1 MDLIE
6 RYLAAIRRNL
16 PADKAADV
24 TAELREDLF
33 SRIDEREG
41 GLGRSLD
48 KNELSAVIK
57 DSSHP
62 LVVAS
67 RYRQQQQ
74 LIGAETYP
82 FFIFTLKLVLLIV
95 GAIILIA
102 AVAAM
107 AFGGADPWQAIPR
120 AVGQLAMYSLVN
132 GGAVTLAFA
141 ILDRNGFA
149 AEHIRKW
156 KPETL
161 PDLGEERRG
170 KWEGP
175 LEVALTIA
183 FLLWWTGLVSP
194 EFRPGGANFRM
205 EAAPVWQQ
213 LYLPILILA
222 LARLVHNVI
231 QWLRPRWKT
240 ARLILGAATAIGALA
255 LLPVLYSA
263 GEWAWIVPIGM
274 PADAAMGLQNSL
286 NLALRIA
293 IIAVGVIWLIA
304 CLGELWRL
312 GRAARERAV

>member
-16 PADKAADV
+16 PADKATDV
-24 TAELREDLF
+24 TAERREDVL
-33 SRIDEREG
+33 SRIEEREA
-41 GLGRSLD
+41 GLRRSRD
-48 KNELSAVIK
+48 KSQLSMLIK
-57 DSSHP
+57 ESGHP

-67 RYRQQQQ
+67 RYKPRQT
-74 LIGAETYP
+74 LIGPETYP
-82 FFIFTLKLVLLIV
+82 FFMFTLKLVLLIV
-95 GAIILIA
+95 AVIIIIA
-102 AVAAM
+102 AFAAM
-107 AFGGADPWQAIPR
+107 AFGGADPFQAIPR

-132 GGAVTLAFA
+132 GGVVTLVFA

-149 AEHIRKW
+149 AKHIRAW

-183 FLLWWTGLVSP
+183 FLLWWTGIVSP
-194 EFRPGGANFRM
+194 EFRPGGSNFRI

-213 LYLPILILA
+213 LYWPILVLA

-240 ARLILGAATAIGALA
+240 VRTILGVATALGALA
-255 LLPVLYSA
+255 MLPVLYQA
-263 GEWAWIVPIGM
+263 GEWARVVPMGM
-274 PADAAMGLQNSL
+274 PTDAAMGLQDSL

-293 IIAVGVIWLIA
+293 IIAVGVIWLLN

-312 GRAARERAV
+312 SRAARERTA

>member
-6 RYLAAIRRNL
+6 RYLAAVRRNL
-16 PADKAADV
+16 PADKATDV

-33 SRIDEREG
+33 SRIEQREES
-41 GLGRSLD
+41 LGRTLD
-48 KNELSAVIK
+48 KNELSTVIK
-57 DSSHP
+57 DSGHP

-74 LIGAETYP
+74 LIGPETYP

-95 GAIILIA
+95 GVIIIITA
-102 AVAAM
+102 FAAM
-107 AFGGADPWQAIPR
+107 AFGGADPWQAIAR

-132 GGAVTLAFA
+132 GGVVTLAFA

-149 AEHIRKW
+149 AKHIRAW

-161 PDLGEERRG
+161 PDVGEERRG
-170 KWEGP
+170 QWEGP

-194 EFRPGGANFRM
+194 EFRPGGSNFRM
-205 EAAPVWQQ
+205 EAAPIWQQ
-213 LYLPILILA
+213 LYLPILLLA

-240 ARLILGAATAIGALA
+240 VRLMLGAATAIGALA
-255 LLPVLYSA
+255 LLPSLYSA
-263 GEWAWIVPIGM
+263 GEWARIVPLGM
-274 PADAAMGLQNSL
+274 PVEAAASLQDSL

-293 IIAVGVIWLIA
+293 IIAVGVIWLLG

-312 GRAARERAV
+312 SRAARERRA

>member
-16 PADKAADV
+16 PVDKAADV
-24 TAELREDLF
+24 TAELREDVL
-33 SRIDEREG
+33 SRIEEREEA
-41 GLGRSLD
+41 LGRPLE
-48 KNELSAVIK
+48 KGELSALIK
-57 DSSHP
+57 DTGHP

-67 RYRQQQQ
+67 RYRQRQQ
-74 LIGAETYP
+74 LIGPETYP
-82 FFIFTLKLVLLIV
+82 FFIFTLKLALLVV
-95 GAIILIA
+95 GAIIIIA
-102 AVAAM
+102 AFAAI

-120 AVGQLAMYSLVN
+120 AVGQLAMSSLVN
-132 GGAVTLAFA
+132 GGVVTLVFA
-141 ILDRNGFA
+141 IVDQNGFA
-149 AEHIRKW
+149 AKHIRSW

-170 KWEGP
+170 RWESP

-194 EFRPGGANFRM
+194 EFRPGGSNFRM

-213 LYLPILILA
+213 LYWPILILA
-222 LARLVHNVI
+222 VARLVHNVI

-240 ARLILGAATAIGALA
+240 VRLILGGATALGALA
-255 LLPVLYSA
+255 LLPVLYAA
-263 GEWAWIVPIGM
+263 GEWARIVPLGM
-274 PADAAMGLQNSL
+274 PADAAMTLQDSL

-293 IIAVGVIWLIA
+293 IIAVGVIWLLN

-312 GRAARERAV
+312 SRAARERRV

>member
-16 PADKAADV
+16 PTEKATDV
-24 TAELREDLF
+24 TAELREDLL
-33 SRIDEREG
+33 SRIEEGEER
-41 GLGRSLD
+41 LGRSLD
-48 KNELSAVIK
+48 KSELSTLIK
-57 DSSHP
+57 ESGHP

-67 RYRQQQQ
+67 RYRQRQQ
-74 LIGAETYP
+74 LIGPETYP

-95 GAIILIA
+95 AVIIVVA
-102 AVAAM
+102 AFAAM

-141 ILDRNGFA
+141 ILDQNDFA
-149 AEHIRKW
+149 AKHIRAW

-170 KWEGP
+170 RWEGP
-175 LEVALTIA
+175 LEVALTVA
-183 FLLWWTGLVSP
+183 FLLWWTGIVSP
-194 EFRPGGANFRM
+194 EFRPGGSNFRI

-213 LYLPILILA
+213 LYWPILILA
-222 LARLVHNVI
+222 LARLVHNII

-240 ARLILGAATAIGALA
+240 VRTILGVATALGALA
-255 LLPVLYSA
+255 LLPFLYQA
-263 GEWAWIVPIGM
+263 GEWARIVPMGM
-274 PADAAMGLQNSL
+274 PADAAMALQDSL

-293 IIAVGVIWLIA
+293 IIAVGVIWLLG

-312 GRAARERAV
+312 GRSSRERFA

>member
-6 RYLAAIRRNL
+6 RYLAAVRRNL
-16 PADKAADV
+16 PADKANDV
-24 TAELREDLF
+24 TAELREDLL
-33 SRIDEREG
+33 SRIEEREA
-41 GLGRSLD
+41 GLGRTLE
-48 KNELSAVIK
+48 KGELSTLIK
-57 DSSHP
+57 ESGHP

-67 RYRQQQQ
+67 RYKPRQT
-74 LIGAETYP
+74 LIGPETYP

-95 GAIILIA
+95 AVIIIIA
-102 AVAAM
+102 AFAAM
-107 AFGGADPWQAIPR
+107 AFGGADPLQAIPR

-132 GGAVTLAFA
+132 GGVVTLAFA

-149 AEHIRKW
+149 AKHIRAW

-183 FLLWWTGLVSP
+183 FLLWWTGIVSP
-194 EFRPGGANFRM
+194 EFRPGGSNFRI

-213 LYLPILILA
+213 LYWPILILA

-240 ARLILGAATAIGALA
+240 VRTILGVATALGALA
-255 LLPVLYSA
+255 MLPVLYQA
-263 GEWAWIVPIGM
+263 GEWARVVPMGM
-274 PADAAMGLQNSL
+274 PADAAMGLQDSL

-293 IIAVGVIWLIA
+293 IIAVGVIWLLN

-312 GRAARERAV
+312 SRAARERAA

>member
-16 PADKAADV
+16 PADKANDV
-24 TAELREDLF
+24 TAELREDLL
-33 SRIDEREG
+33 SRVEEREEV
-41 GLGRSLD
+41 LGRPLD
-48 KNELSAVIK
+48 KIELSGVIK
-57 DSSHP
+57 GSGHP

-74 LIGAETYP
+74 LIGPETYP

-95 GAIILIA
+95 GVIIVISA
-102 AVAAM
+102 FAAM
-107 AFGGADPWQAIPR
+107 AFGGADPWQALPR

-132 GGAVTLAFA
+132 GGIVTLVFA

-149 AEHIRKW
+149 AKHISAW
-156 KPETL
+156 KPDTL

-183 FLLWWTGLVSP
+183 FLLWWTGLISP
-194 EFRPGGANFRM
+194 EFRPGGSDFRI

-213 LYLPILILA
+213 LYYPILILA
-222 LARLVHNVI
+222 VARLVHNLI

-240 ARLILGAATAIGALA
+240 VRMILGTATALGALA
-255 LLPVLYSA
+255 LLPALYSA
-263 GEWAWIVPIGM
+263 GEWARIVPLGM
-274 PADAAMGLQNSL
+274 PADAAMGLQDSL

-293 IIAVGVIWLIA
+293 IVAIGVIWLLG

-312 GRAARERAV
+312 SRTIRERTA